1 MPAAPAPKEDAQPA
15 PRKSQTMTR
24 FSANEKEQMKTGNR
38 TAYVALPKNLK
49 ARQGQTSRCPA
60 PSEILTLQL
69 SKDLKDLYNQQ
80 RGKYTVNAV
89 PATTSPKLPL
99 SKSVLTSKTATP
111 SKQPPINATVENG
124 VPLECKPDELAARKR
139 ARENAQHLTDAAVA
153 KRPKSDKP

>member
-49 ARQGQTSRCPA
+49 ARRATKPSLTLPRHLTTTHKEGQTSRCPA

-111 SKQPPINATVENG
+111 SSA
-124 VPLECKPDELAARKR
+124 
-139 ARENAQHLTDAAVA
+139 
-153 KRPKSDKP
+153 PKLSYRF